1 MPPTDQEIADAGQK
15 LFEMFGACGE
25 APDDTAVG
33 KEADKA
39 LEHLE
44 KLLNERDSAQ

>member
-1 MPPTDQEIADAGQK
+1 MPPTDKQIADAGQK
-15 LFEMFGACGE
+15 VFEMFGACGE
-25 APDDTAVG
+25 APDDVKVG
-33 KEADKA
+33 KQADKA